1 MEKIWANKIP
11 ISEQILNLEKA
22 VALSENITLFISIV
36 EVFKKLPSVH
46 LLNFAFH

>member
-22 VALSENITLFISIV
+22 VALYITMKI
-36 EVFKKLPSVH
+36 
-46 LLNFAFH
+46 